1 MFLLLLLGCIA
12 LQAWAWRSLRSRI
25 RSGGLTKLA
34 AVVRYSAWAL
44 APLAA
49 LTALFLGGIGLEEVT
64 GAAVLP
70 EPLGRAALPAAAA
83 LLCLA
88 ALGILSFGIQVA
100 VLKPRVRANAES

>member
-1 MFLLLLLGCIA
+1 MLLLLLVGCIA

-25 RSGGLTKLA
+25 RSGNLTKLA

-44 APLAA
+44 APLVA
-49 LTALFLGGIGLEEVT
+49 LATLFFGVIGLEEVT

-70 EPLGRAALPAAAA
+70 EPIGRATLPAAAV

-88 ALGILSFGIQVA
+88 GLGVLSFGIQVA
-100 VLKPRVRANAES
+100 LLKPRASANA